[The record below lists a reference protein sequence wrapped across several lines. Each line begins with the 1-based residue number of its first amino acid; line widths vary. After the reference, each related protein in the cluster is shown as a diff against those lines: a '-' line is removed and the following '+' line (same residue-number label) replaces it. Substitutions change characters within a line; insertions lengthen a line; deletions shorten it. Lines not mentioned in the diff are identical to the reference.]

1 MRFKADLTLF
11 LVALLWGS
19 AFVAQRVAGQE
30 GSVYFFNAA
39 RFLLGAALLL
49 PFARKRLTFSKPQG
63 LWMLAG
69 GGVLFIAS
77 ALQQAGIRYTTA
89 GNAGFIT
96 SLYVVLVPLLL
107 LVGWR
112 ERPHW
117 LVFAGL
123 VLAIL
128 GAFLLSTGGKLHL
141 QPGDGLEFAG
151 SFFWALHVV
160 ILGKFA
166 KRYDPLSFSL
176 GQFVV
181 AGLLNFLAGLFLESF
196 GLFDLELV
204 LGAVIYTAMVSIGVG
219 YTLQVWAQRHT
230 PPTDAALILS
240 LESVFA
246 VLSGWLVL
254 GEHLVW
260 IQIAGCFLILS
271 GVVLAQIRLPR
282 EIKAKLPEVA

>member
-49 PFARKRLTFSKPQG
+49 PFARKRFPFPRPQG

-69 GGVLFIAS
+69 GAVLFIAS

-96 SLYVVLVPLLL
+96 SLYVVLVPLFLL
-107 LVGWR
+107 AGWR

-117 LVFAGL
+117 LVFVGL
-123 VLAIL
+123 LLAVL
-128 GAFLLSTGGKLHL
+128 GAFLLSTGGKLHI

-151 SFFWALHVV
+151 AFFWALHVV

-181 AGLLNFLAGLFLESF
+181 AGLLNFLAGLYFEQF
-196 GLFDLELV
+196 GLIDLEVV
-204 LGAVIYTAMVSIGVG
+204 LGAVIYTAIVSIGLG
-219 YTLQVWAQRHT
+219 YTLQVWAQHHT

-254 GEHLVW
+254 GERLVW

-282 EIKAKLPEVA
+282 EIKTNIPEIA

>member
-19 AFVAQRVAGQE
+19 AFVAQRVAGQV

-49 PFARKRLTFSKPQG
+49 PFARRRLTFSKPQS

-69 GGVLFIAS
+69 GAVLFIAS

-96 SLYVVLVPLLL
+96 SLYVVLVPLILL
-107 LVGWR
+107 AGWR

-117 LVFAGL
+117 LVFVGL
-123 VLAIL
+123 MLAIL

-166 KRYDPLSFSL
+166 KHYDPLSFSL

-181 AGLLNFLAGLFLESF
+181 AGLLNFLAGLFLEQF
-196 GLFDLELV
+196 GLIDLEVV
-204 LGAVIYTAMVSIGVG
+204 LGAVIYTAIVSIGLG

-246 VLSGWLVL
+246 VLSGWLFL
-254 GEHLVW
+254 GEGLVW
-260 IQIAGCFLILS
+260 IQIAGCLLILS

-282 EIKAKLPEVA
+282 EIKVNIPEVA